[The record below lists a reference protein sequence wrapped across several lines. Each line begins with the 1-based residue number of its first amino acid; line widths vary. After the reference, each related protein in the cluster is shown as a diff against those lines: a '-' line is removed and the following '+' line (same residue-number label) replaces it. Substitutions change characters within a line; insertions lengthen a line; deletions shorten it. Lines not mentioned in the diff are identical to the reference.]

1 MTEEQGF
8 PKPDEAQLLS
18 ALNRTGFLLEQRVVQ
33 LLQSKGLSPEPNSAF
48 TDPETAKT
56 REVDVIG
63 YFDITAGDRATFAPY
78 IFAEL
83 IIECKNTPNP
93 FVLVGREE
101 RKHGGTYTFWSEFDP
116 LALKFGS
123 YYRWTQYE
131 LKFSTLPGSAA
142 DANFIGSQLLRLDR
156 QSGSWRANND
166 GVYDSIVYPLAKAQV
181 WRHGDDLVDTEMAAE
196 LRNPCF
202 NFLYP
207 LLVTTGPVFTVTVTG
222 AETRVREVDWAPL
235 ARDFRQ
241 EGLDG
246 TAFLE
251 VVRFDKLEEY
261 LSQRFFGY
269 LNEVKN
275 RLMEN
280 ARLFDPDWLVKNLGK
295 PAKEELFNAWLAN
308 RAKG

>member
-8 PKPDEAQLLS
+8 PKPDESQLLS
-18 ALNRTGFLLEQRVVQ
+18 ALKKTGFLLEQRVAQ
-33 LLQSKGLSPEPNSAF
+33 LLQSKNLVAEPNAAF
-48 TDPETAKT
+48 TDPETGKT
-56 REVDVIG
+56 REVDVIA
-63 YFDITAGDRATFAPY
+63 YFDATAGDGATFAPY

-83 IIECKNTPNP
+83 LIECKNTPNP

-101 RKHGGTYTFWSEFDP
+101 RKPGGTYTYWAEFDP
-116 LALKFGS
+116 LTLKFGNQ
-123 YYRWTQYE
+123 YRWTNYQ
-131 LKFSTLPGSAA
+131 LKFSSLPGSAA
-142 DANFIGSQLLRLDR
+142 DAGFIGSQLLRLDR
-156 QSGSWRANND
+156 QSGNWRASND

-181 WRHGDDLVDTEMAAE
+181 WRYGEDMVETGRAE
-196 LRNPCF
+196 ELGNPCF

-207 LLVTTGPVFTVTVTG
+207 VLVTTGPVFTVTVDK

-261 LSQRFFGY
+261 LDQRFFGY
-269 LNEVKN
+269 LNEIK
-275 RLMEN
+275 RTLIEN
-280 ARLFDPDWLVKNLGK
+280 ARLFDPDWLVKNLGEPGK
-295 PAKEELFNAWLAN
+295 QELFDAWLAN